1 MAVACVDGA
10 PNQDSQR
17 LDLLERGM
25 TLRAVDPK
33 GAVELF
39 ARAGVGTELER
50 VRLRLWLA
58 GLERSGA
65 SSDEWR
71 RLLAL
76 EPPRDLEVGGR
87 LGLADALM
95 GEGRVSEAVAVLEDA
110 PDGMRGEADERLLA
124 MGPGPWLEPAARR
137 LGVSSPRR
145 LRRANLD
152 LERRLLPTL
161 SPLEWLER
169 SAAWRR
175 AGLPK
180 TAAGELRRLRWR
192 GDEELLRRL
201 ELARSEIAAGS
212 PSRALQLISTG
223 SPADTERLLIRGE
236 AFRRRGWNRIPDPN
250 AASAFG
256 SCLEAARQAVAAS
269 TDDDQRQEALRLI
282 LECGTETGALE
293 EAVEAWW
300 GLLGLGWSDERREW
314 LGRRLGVAVA
324 RRGTDLDVVAD
335 LASSLP
341 NHNRCLRFWSALA
354 MSDGGRGE
362 LQSLAAVDVSD
373 IYGRWARQLLG
384 LAEPAG
390 LRLASS
396 LDPAPPSA
404 TVRWLLDRDEERLAA
419 QEWADIVAVRG
430 SLPAEA
436 VAAAELAGRLDRP
449 HAVVRWVLRGFP
461 RLGTVDLAD
470 TPENVIRAYLPL
482 RWERSLRAAAD
493 ESGLDPWLLAGV
505 ARQESLFTSHA
516 RSPRGAIGVLQLIPE
531 TARGHARALGISG
544 TPDLYDPAIN
554 IRIGARELARLI
566 RRFGALEPALSA
578 YNAGETRTRRW
589 WRRWPDRH
597 RFTESVP
604 IPETYNYIRG
614 VTYLADAYRLVY
626 ADVWRGPP

>member
-1 MAVACVDGA
+1 
-10 PNQDSQR
+10 
-17 LDLLERGM
+17 M
-25 TLRAVDPK
+25 TLRTVDPK

-39 ARAGVGTELER
+39 ARTGVGAELER
-50 VRLRLWLA
+50 VRLRLWSEA
-58 GLERSGA
+58 LEGSGA

-71 RLLAL
+71 RLLAV
-76 EPPRDLEVGGR
+76 EPPRDVALGVR
-87 LGLADALM
+87 LGLAEALM
-95 GEGRVSEAVAVLEDA
+95 GEGRASEAAAVLEDA
-110 PDGMRGEADERLLA
+110 PDRMRGEADESLLE

-137 LGVSSPRR
+137 LIVSSPRP
-145 LRRANLD
+145 LRRADPD

-161 SPLEWLER
+161 SPEEWLER

-192 GDEELLRRL
+192 GDDELLRRL
-201 ELARSEIAAGS
+201 ELARSEVAAGS
-212 PSRALQLISTG
+212 PSRALQLTSTG
-223 SPADTERLLIRGE
+223 SPSDTDRLLIRGE
-236 AFRRRGWNRIPDPN
+236 AYRRRGWNRIPDAN

-256 SCLEAARQAVAAS
+256 ACLDVARQAVAAS
-269 TDDDQRQEALRLI
+269 TDDERRQEGLRLI

-293 EAVEAWW
+293 EAAEAWW
-300 GLLGLGWSDERREW
+300 RLHGSGWSYSRREW
-314 LGRRLGVAVA
+314 LGRRLGVALA
-324 RRGTDLDVVAD
+324 RRGTDLNVVAN

-341 NHNRCLRFWSALA
+341 NHARCLRFWSALA
-354 MSDGGRGE
+354 MSDRGRGE
-362 LQSLAAVDVSD
+362 LRALAAADVSD

-384 LAEPAG
+384 LADPAG

-396 LDPAPPSA
+396 LDPASPSA
-404 TVRWLLDRDEERLAA
+404 AVQWLLDRDEERLAA
-419 QEWADIVAVRG
+419 REWSNIFAVRG
-430 SLPAEA
+430 ILPAES
-436 VAAAELAGRLDRP
+436 VAAAGLSGRLDRR
-449 HAVVRWVLRGFP
+449 HDVVRWILRGFP
-461 RLGTVDLAD
+461 RLGTVDLAG

-482 RWERSLRAAAD
+482 RWEQSLRAAAD
-493 ESGLDPWLLAGV
+493 ESGLEPWLLAGV

-516 RSPRGAIGVLQLIPE
+516 RSPRGAIGVLQLIPG

-544 TPDLYDPAIN
+544 SPDLYDPAIN

-589 WRRWPDRH
+589 WRRWPDRR

-626 ADVWRGPP
+626 ADVWRRPP